1 MTSNRVPVIDL
12 NEISDEQE
20 LLPVVKSILLN
31 NDTFLLKNYANIN
44 QLAELLYNL
53 NHYELPDV
61 EQVIDQNFTGVSNL
75 GDNLFLEQ
83 YIVNT
88 DEQLR
93 FERKCNNANLN
104 NLYTRL
110 FKIGLFFANLCIRS
124 VVLDDET
131 QRNASILQDQY
142 FTEITRYFYQ
152 DQSLQELPS
161 GEIFEYPTNHEY
173 VSFSPVGIVTVFPQ
187 ATNVKYKPSTVSSDD
202 NVWVSVDEPDCLLLH
217 TGSLL
222 AILSNGL
229 HSSSP
234 LKICPQNNVVH
245 LTIGPPLSTTVDS
258 DKGETLAK
266 VLFKQQLDAFPQIG
280 RRYYPREMAQLQ
292 LAKSIRFYKNLFSTC
307 ETVLS
312 LFIMSRSLGAPV
324 ELHSIFPQLSN
335 MMRKKITQDD
345 FLKMVSLWPECYN
358 MKSNS
363 RGELT
368 VGLPMRNVL
377 GTLVNKSRRLVYS
390 EKADAWFEKVVNQ
403 SMVVTDVPMVKVGK
417 RRGSDDYGGDGLM
430 GKQKLMS
437 MTLPRERK
445 YLANPKERFM
455 NPEKKTDSQS
465 NLLERLRERE
475 RKSSALLSQRQRQYQ
490 QFLAV
495 KMKQVFGILHSLPW
509 NKPYTVTYLTG
520 LVVDSLQDSN
530 NPIGLSEAE
539 EILEK
544 LQSLLSN
551 EISVQTVD
559 GGLKVYRWTQLDKDL
574 LSAKI
579 DIMSHKELT
588 NNVDTGL

>member
-1 MTSNRVPVIDL
+1 MTSNKLPVIDL
-12 NEISDEQE
+12 NAISDEQE
-20 LLPVVKSILLN
+20 LLPAVKSILLN
-31 NDTFLLKNYANIN
+31 DDTFLLKNYANIK
-44 QLAELLYNL
+44 QLDSLLYNL
-53 NHYELPDV
+53 NHQELPD
-61 EQVIDQNFTGVSNL
+61 EQQGMDQNFTGVSNL

-88 DEQLR
+88 DDQLQFDR
-93 FERKCNNANLN
+93 HCNNASLN

-124 VVLDDET
+124 VVLDDEN
-131 QRNASILQDQY
+131 QKNANISQDQY
-142 FTEITRYFYQ
+142 FTKITRYFYQ

-161 GEIFEYPTNHEY
+161 GEIFEYPMNHDY
-173 VSFSPVGIVTVFPQ
+173 VSCSPVGIITIFPQ
-187 ATNVKYKPSTVSSDD
+187 ATNIRYKPSTVSSDD
-202 NVWVSVDEPDCLLLH
+202 NVWVSVNEPDCLLLH

-222 AILSNGL
+222 ATLSNGI
-229 HSSSP
+229 HTTSP
-234 LKICPQNNVVH
+234 LKICPQSNTVH
-245 LTIGPPLSTTVDS
+245 LTIGPPLSTVVDS
-258 DKGETLAK
+258 TKGDTLAK
-266 VLFKQQLDAFPQIG
+266 SLLKQQIEDFPQIAQK
-280 RRYYPREMAQLQ
+280 YYPREMAQLQ
-292 LAKSIRFYKNLFSTC
+292 LAKSLQFYKNLFSTC

-312 LFIMSRSLGAPV
+312 LFVMSRSLGSPV
-324 ELHSIFPQLSN
+324 ELPSILPQLSN
-335 MMRKKITQDD
+335 MMRKKITQND

-368 VGLPMRNVL
+368 ISLPTRNVL
-377 GTLVNKSRRLVYS
+377 GALVNKSRRLEYS
-390 EKADAWFEKVVNQ
+390 EKADAWFQNVVNQ
-403 SMVVTDVPMVKVGK
+403 HSVITDVPAVKMGK
-417 RRGSDDYGGDGLM
+417 RRGSDNADADGSM
-430 GKQKLMS
+430 GKQKLTS
-437 MTLPRERK
+437 MELPRERR

-455 NPEKKTDSQS
+455 NPEKNTDSQS

-490 QFLAV
+490 QFLTV

-509 NKPYTVTYLTG
+509 NRPYTVTYLTG

-544 LQSLLSN
+544 LQGLLCN

-559 GGLKVYRWTQLDKDL
+559 GGLKVYRWIQLDKDS
-574 LSAKI
+574 LSAEI
-579 DIMSHKELT
+579 DRMSHEELT